1 MQRLRKTCFILLIGA
16 VCFTAIPTQ
25 QAEAAIPIWEI
36 IRKAVKKVIV
46 AVDLKIQRLQNKTIW
61 LQNAQKVL
69 ENELSKLKLK
79 EIAEWTE
86 KHRKLYEQYYNEL
99 WEIKNAIAT
108 YQRIKKIMELQ
119 EKLVDEYKA
128 AWRLVQQDEHFT
140 QDELDYMY
148 LVYSGILEESVKN
161 LNEILLVINPFKTQ
175 MSDGQRL
182 EIISSAGDKIER
194 NYSDLRAFNAQNVML
209 SLNRAKDAHEV
220 ETVKKLY
227 DL

>member
-1 MQRLRKTCFILLIGA
+1 MRKIRKTGFVLLVGIMLFA
-16 VCFTAIPTQ
+16 TPTR

-36 IRKAVKKVIV
+36 IRQAVKKVIV

-99 WEIKNAIAT
+99 WEVKNAIAT

-140 QDELDYMY
+140 QGELDYMY

-161 LNEILLVINPFKTQ
+161 LDEILLVINPFKTQ
-175 MSDGQRL
+175 MSDAQRL
-182 EIISSAGDKIER
+182 EIISSTGDKIER
-194 NYSDLRAFNAQNVML
+194 NYYDLRAFNAQNVML
-209 SLNRAKDAHEV
+209 SLNRAKDAHEI
-220 ETVKKLY
+220 ETVRKLY
-227 DL
+227 GL